1 VGLQQTHQAAPE
13 PHDKKEGKEDER
25 KEARGDAYGKEMEEH
40 SAAAA
45 ATKRV
50 GREGGRGVQVVAH
63 VDEFVLLVLEFL
75 LGRAQ
80 LFIGCSDLVVLD
92 ERRS

>member
-1 VGLQQTHQAAPE
+1 VRLQQTHQAARE
-13 PHDKKEGKEDER
+13 PHDKKKGKEEER
-25 KEARGDAYGKEMEEH
+25 KEAQGDAYDKEMEEQ
-40 SAAAA
+40 SAAA

-50 GREGGRGVQVVAH
+50 GREGERGVGVVAH
-63 VDEFVLLVLEFL
+63 VDEFVFLILEFL

-92 ERRS
+92 ERCS